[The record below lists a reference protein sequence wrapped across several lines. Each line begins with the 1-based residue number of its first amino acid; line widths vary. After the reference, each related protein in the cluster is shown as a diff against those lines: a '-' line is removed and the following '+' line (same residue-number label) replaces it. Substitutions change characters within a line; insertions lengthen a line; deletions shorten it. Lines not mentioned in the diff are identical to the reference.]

1 MTAAEADILTLD
13 RKLQGVR
20 FQYAFIGGAVLSL
33 LVDDPEA
40 DSIRVTKDVDVVM
53 NIRTRAEF
61 HDADEILL
69 QMGF

>member
-1 MTAAEADILTLD
+1 MTAAESDILTLD

-40 DSIRVTKDVDVVM
+40 DTIRVTKAGD
-53 NIRTRAEF
+53 IATS
-61 HDADEILL
+61 L
-69 QMGF
+69 